1 MSVSYGNTQLHLT
14 IWIKINFQERQS
26 KLKNVLLRKAI
37 NIISYY
43 YLTDEV
49 KTTLVL
55 NVNQGGQNQP
65 TKNGSY
71 YDATIF
77 ESLKESSVFYQR
89 PVDDILLLDASN
101 G

>member
-1 MSVSYGNTQLHLT
+1 MSVSYGNSQLHLT
-14 IWIKINFQERQS
+14 IWKKCTFKKGNINR
-26 KLKNVLLRKAI
+26 
-37 NIISYY
+37 ISYY